1 MIYALSKILYVLL
14 TWLDLANYYNINKQ
28 TVQPQSEVIILFKLL
43 GHTRIWSNPK
53 MLCIPIILNKYN
65 IVIQCSKVL
74 QS

>member
-53 MLCIPIILNKYN
+53 MFMYSHYFKQ
-65 IVIQCSKVL
+65 V
-74 QS
+74 